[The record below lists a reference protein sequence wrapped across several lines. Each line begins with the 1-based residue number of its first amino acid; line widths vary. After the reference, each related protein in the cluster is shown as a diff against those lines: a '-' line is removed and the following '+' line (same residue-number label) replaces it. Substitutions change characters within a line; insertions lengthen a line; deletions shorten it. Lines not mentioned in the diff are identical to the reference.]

1 VRAHA
6 LPLPHNTVYD
16 DLLDM
21 LRALDGIAQDPRYHP
36 EGDALYHSLQ
46 VFSHARRET
55 QDPELLAAAL
65 LHDVGKALRAP
76 EHDTDG
82 ADLLEGLVSNRVVW
96 LVRHHLDLLRAP
108 GQTRRRYRGT
118 AQLSDL
124 EQLRRWDL
132 AGRSPT
138 APVCSPEEA
147 VHTLLH
153 ELELQRADAPKT
165 HHESEDR
172 FR

>member
-1 VRAHA
+1 MH
-6 LPLPHNTVYD
+6 D
-16 DLLDM
+16 ELLDM

-55 QDPELLAAAL
+55 RDPELLAAAL
-65 LHDVGKALRAP
+65 LHDVGKSLRSP
-76 EHDTDG
+76 EHDIDG
-82 ADLLEGLVSNRVVW
+82 ADLLEGLVSERVLW

-118 AQLSDL
+118 THLSDL

-147 VHTLLH
+147 VNTLLREF
-153 ELELQRADAPKT
+153 ELHRASAPDT
-165 HHESEDR
+165 HHESEDC